1 VLNNI
6 TRRKKVMNDEK
17 CIESTFRKTVKYNGK
32 WIKITIDNVL
42 NHQECD
48 KVYINGVETEDTRQ
62 DVK

>member
-1 VLNNI
+1 
-6 TRRKKVMNDEK
+6 MNDEK